1 MPKLEEFLGF
11 VPCSFID
18 ANNDQ
23 FKPVATG
30 DVMPNRIPLET
41 LNSSNENDTPASV
54 FFDTKTMN
62 VSFEGELTNRITD
75 GAKYYNTNNI
85 GQTQDAQG
93 NNLLSNGKQL
103 LMSGKHSLVSMY
115 NEDKGFIIDSI
126 NIQAVFNGD
135 YSIEFLDNNGSIV

>member
-1 MPKLEEFLGF
+1 MPKLEAFLGF

-23 FKPVATG
+23 FKMVSSG

-62 VSFEGELTNRITD
+62 VSFEGELTNRILKKGTN
-75 GAKYYNTNNI
+75 KIYKTNNI
-85 GQTQDAQG
+85 GQDKDILG
-93 NNLLSNGKQL
+93 NSLGGTL
-103 LMSGKHSLVSMY
+103 LMDGTYELLEMG

-135 YSIEFLDNNGSIV
+135 YSIEFLDEEGSIV